1 MQNTSL
7 SSLRLREFIRD
18 TTWCFDFLPVPQV
31 DTIHLPYFLAFT
43 EVLCCFLNP
52 ENMIT
57 FQRPWT
63 LTTNFLASRYF
74 ISLIDVSP
82 VLKPAFDMLASET
95 SQACFIGSRNQWTW
109 TLWNTTQACRSANLS
124 QIAFLSVFINHHE
137 LGWFVLW
144 MPEAITRKIITV
156 WLKAVIY

>member
-43 EVLCCFLNP
+43 EVLCTFLKSWKYDYLSETLNP
-52 ENMIT
+52 YH
-57 FQRPWT
+57 Q
-63 LTTNFLASRYF
+63 LSCSRYF

-82 VLKPAFDMLASET
+82 VLSQLLICLPLKHHRHALSAQETNGPERSEIPHRPVGQLICHRLHFYLYSSIIMNLADLCVNARGNYT
-95 SQACFIGSRNQWTW
+95 KDNYCLA
-109 TLWNTTQACRSANLS
+109 
-124 QIAFLSVFINHHE
+124 
-137 LGWFVLW
+137 
-144 MPEAITRKIITV
+144 
-156 WLKAVIY
+156 

>member
-43 EVLCCFLNP
+43 EVLCTFLKSWKYDYLSETLNP
-52 ENMIT
+52 YH
-57 FQRPWT
+57 Q
-63 LTTNFLASRYF
+63 LSCSRYF

-137 LGWFVLW
+137 LGWFMLW
-144 MPEAITRKIITV
+144 MPEAITQKIITV